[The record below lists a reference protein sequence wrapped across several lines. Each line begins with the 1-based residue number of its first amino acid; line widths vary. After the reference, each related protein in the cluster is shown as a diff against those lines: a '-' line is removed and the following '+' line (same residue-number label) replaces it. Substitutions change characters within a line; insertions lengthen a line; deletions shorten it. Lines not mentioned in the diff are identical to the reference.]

1 MQGFIIAQQRLIQYD
16 YIERS
21 NDLIETRSQKV
32 CKMIKE
38 KTFYKSFMILALSLA
53 LQNLLTYG
61 VNMMDTVMLG
71 RYSQNAMGGVS
82 LCNQV
87 QYLLQMLVVG
97 AGEGAVVL
105 GSQYWGKGNLKP
117 IPHIIGVALRFG
129 GSLAVL
135 LFCVVAF
142 FPTQLLSLLSNDS
155 AVIAEGQKYFQ
166 IICFTYI
173 IFTVTNILV
182 ASLRS
187 IGIVKI
193 GYVISGSTLIINVCL
208 NYCLIY
214 GNLGFPE
221 LGVRGAAIATLVSRC
236 VELLIV
242 IYYLKYKEN
251 QLNLTLTKLL
261 RIDTSYMRD
270 YTRVSSPV
278 LINQALWGVAQ
289 MVQTGILGHLG
300 GDVTAANAIAVQV
313 FQVLSVVAYGAASAS
328 GIVVG
333 RTIGEGNEL
342 RLRPLVQ
349 TLQVLFFTI
358 GICSG
363 LLIFI
368 LREPILMVFGG
379 TLTDRAYELSMQ
391 FMLVLSITTVGT
403 SYQMACDNGIIR
415 GGGDTSFSAKM
426 NLISMWFII
435 VPFSAMAAFW
445 WKCTPV
451 VVFFLLK
458 WDQLYKTIPVVIR
471 LRSWKWVKK
480 VTRPEENG

>member
-1 MQGFIIAQQRLIQYD
+1 
-16 YIERS
+16 
-21 NDLIETRSQKV
+21 
-32 CKMIKE
+32 MIRE
-38 KTFYKSFMILALSLA
+38 KTFYKSFMVLALSLA

-61 VNMMDTVMLG
+61 VNMMDTLMLG
-71 RYSQNAMGGVS
+71 RYSQDAMGGVS

-105 GSQYWGKGNLKP
+105 GSQYWGKGRLEP

-129 GSLAVL
+129 GALAVL
-135 LFCVVAF
+135 MFGVVLF
-142 FPTQLLSLLSNDS
+142 FPHQLLSLLSNDA
-155 AVIAEGQKYFQ
+155 AVIAQGAKYFQ

-193 GYVISGSTLIINVCL
+193 GYVISGSTLVINVCL

-214 GNLGFPE
+214 GNFGFPE
-221 LGVRGAAIATLVSRC
+221 LGVRGAAVATLVSRC

-242 IYYLKYKEN
+242 IYYLKYKEHR
-251 QLNLTLTKLL
+251 LNLTLRKLL
-261 RIDTSYMRD
+261 HIDTSYIRD

-333 RTIGEGNEL
+333 RTIGEGNEQ
-342 RLRPLVQ
+342 RLHPLVH
-349 TLQVLFFTI
+349 TLQVLFIAI
-358 GICSG
+358 GLCSG
-363 LLIFI
+363 FAIFA
-368 LREPILMVFGG
+368 LRVPILHLFGG
-379 TLTDRAYELSMQ
+379 TLTENAYRYSMQ
-391 FMLVLSITTVGT
+391 FMLVLAVTTVGT
-403 SYQMACDNGIIR
+403 AYQMACDNGIIR

-426 NLISMWFII
+426 NLVSMWLII

-445 WKCTPV
+445 WQCAPV

-458 WDQLYKTIPVVIR
+458 WDQLYKAIPVIIR

-480 VTRPEENG
+480 VTRPDDTASI

>member
-1 MQGFIIAQQRLIQYD
+1 MIQ
-16 YIERS
+16 
-21 NDLIETRSQKV
+21 
-32 CKMIKE
+32 E
-38 KTFYKSFMILALSLA
+38 KTFYKSFMVLALSLA
-53 LQNLLTYG
+53 MQNLLTYG
-61 VNMMDTVMLG
+61 VNMMDTLMLG
-71 RYSQNAMGGVS
+71 RYSQDAMGGVS

-105 GSQYWGKGNLKP
+105 GSQYWGKGRLEP

-129 GSLAVL
+129 GALAVL
-135 LFCVVAF
+135 MFGVVLF
-142 FPTQLLSLLSNDS
+142 FPHQLLSLLSNDA
-155 AVIAEGQKYFQ
+155 AVIAQGAKYFQ

-193 GYVISGSTLIINVCL
+193 GYVISGSTLVINVCL

-214 GNLGFPE
+214 GNFGFPE
-221 LGVRGAAIATLVSRC
+221 LGVRGAAVATLVSRC

-242 IYYLKYKEN
+242 IYYLKYKEHR
-251 QLNLTLTKLL
+251 LNLTLRKLL
-261 RIDTSYMRD
+261 HIDTSYIRD

-333 RTIGEGNEL
+333 RTIGEGNEQ
-342 RLRPLVQ
+342 RLHPLVH
-349 TLQVLFFTI
+349 TLQVLFIAI
-358 GICSG
+358 GLCSG
-363 LLIFI
+363 FAIFA
-368 LREPILMVFGG
+368 LRVPILHLFGG
-379 TLTDRAYELSMQ
+379 TLTENAYRYSMQ
-391 FMLVLSITTVGT
+391 FMLVLAVTTVGT
-403 SYQMACDNGIIR
+403 AYQMACDNGIIR

-426 NLISMWFII
+426 NLVSMWLII

-445 WKCTPV
+445 WQCAPV

-458 WDQLYKTIPVVIR
+458 WDQLYKAIPVVIR

-480 VTRPEENG
+480 VTRPDDTASI

>member
-1 MQGFIIAQQRLIQYD
+1 
-16 YIERS
+16 
-21 NDLIETRSQKV
+21 
-32 CKMIKE
+32 MIKE

-71 RYSQNAMGGVS
+71 RYSQDAMGGVS

-105 GSQYWGKGNLKP
+105 GSQYWGKGNLQP

-129 GSLAVL
+129 GSLAVV
-135 LFCVVAF
+135 LFGMVLF

-155 AVIAEGQKYFQ
+155 AVIVEGQKYFQ

-193 GYVISGSTLIINVCL
+193 GYIISGSTLVINICL

-242 IYYLKYKEN
+242 IHYLKYKEHK
-251 QLNLTLTKLL
+251 LNLTLTKLL
-261 RIDTSYMRD
+261 HIDISYMRD
-270 YTRVSSPV
+270 YARVSSPV
-278 LINQALWGVAQ
+278 LINQALWGLAQ

-333 RTIGEGNEL
+333 RTIGSGNAQ
-342 RLRPLVQ
+342 RLHPLVR
-349 TLQVLFFTI
+349 TLQVLFISI
-358 GICSG
+358 GLCSG
-363 LLIFI
+363 FLIFI
-368 LREPILMVFGG
+368 LRVPILMVFGG
-379 TLTDRAYELSMQ
+379 TLTERAYELSMQ

-415 GGGDTSFSAKM
+415 GGGDTAFSAKM
-426 NLISMWFII
+426 NLISMWLII

-445 WKCTPV
+445 WKCAPV

-458 WDQLYKTIPVVIR
+458 WDQLYKAIPVVIR

-480 VTRPEENG
+480 VTRPDAT

>member
-1 MQGFIIAQQRLIQYD
+1 
-16 YIERS
+16 
-21 NDLIETRSQKV
+21 
-32 CKMIKE
+32 MIKE

-71 RYSQNAMGGVS
+71 RYSQDAMGGVS

-105 GSQYWGKGNLKP
+105 GSQYWGKGKLEP

-129 GSLAVL
+129 GALAILMFAIVL
-135 LFCVVAF
+135 L
-142 FPTQLLSLLSNDS
+142 FPTQLLSLLSNDPD
-155 AVIAEGQKYFQ
+155 VIAEGTKYFQ
-166 IICFTYI
+166 IICFTYV

-193 GYVISGSTLIINVCL
+193 GYIISGSTLVINVCL

-214 GNLGFPE
+214 GNFGFPE
-221 LGVRGAAIATLVSRC
+221 LGVRGAAIATLVARC

-242 IYYLKYKEN
+242 IYYLKFKEHK
-251 QLNLTLTKLL
+251 LNLTLKKLL
-261 RIDTSYMRD
+261 HIDTGYVRD

-313 FQVLSVVAYGAASAS
+313 YQVLSVVCYGAASAS

-333 RTIGEGNEL
+333 RTIGEGNESKL
-342 RLRPLVQ
+342 HPLVN
-349 TLQVLFFTI
+349 TLQVLFITI
-358 GICSG
+358 GLCSG
-363 LLIFI
+363 LLIFA
-368 LREPILMVFGG
+368 LRTPILMIFGG
-379 TLTDRAYELSMQ
+379 SLTETAYNLSMQ
-391 FMLVLSITTVGT
+391 FMLVLAITTVGT
-403 SYQMACDNGIIR
+403 AYQMACDNGIIR

-426 NLISMWFII
+426 NLISMWLIV

-445 WKCTPV
+445 WKCAPI

-458 WDQLYKTIPVVIR
+458 WDQLYKAIPVVIR

-480 VTRPEENG
+480 VTRPEDAPST

>member
-1 MQGFIIAQQRLIQYD
+1 
-16 YIERS
+16 
-21 NDLIETRSQKV
+21 
-32 CKMIKE
+32 
-38 KTFYKSFMILALSLA
+38 MILALSLA

-61 VNMMDTVMLG
+61 VNMMDAVMLG

-129 GSLAVL
+129 GSLAVI
-135 LFCVVAF
+135 LFGVVF
-142 FPTQLLSLLSNDS
+142 LFPTQLLSLLSNDS

-193 GYVISGSTLIINVCL
+193 GYIISGSTLVINVCL

-242 IYYLKYKEN
+242 IYYLKYNHKD
-251 QLNLTLTKLL
+251 LNNIFFKC
-261 RIDTSYMRD
+261 
-270 YTRVSSPV
+270 
-278 LINQALWGVAQ
+278 
-289 MVQTGILGHLG
+289 IL
-300 GDVTAANAIAVQV
+300 
-313 FQVLSVVAYGAASAS
+313 F
-328 GIVVG
+328 
-333 RTIGEGNEL
+333 IGKN
-342 RLRPLVQ
+342 
-349 TLQVLFFTI
+349 I
-358 GICSG
+358 
-363 LLIFI
+363 
-368 LREPILMVFGG
+368 
-379 TLTDRAYELSMQ
+379 Y
-391 FMLVLSITTVGT
+391 
-403 SYQMACDNGIIR
+403 
-415 GGGDTSFSAKM
+415 SFLH
-426 NLISMWFII
+426 NLYCA
-435 VPFSAMAAFW
+435 FS
-445 WKCTPV
+445 K
-451 VVFFLLK
+451 
-458 WDQLYKTIPVVIR
+458 
-471 LRSWKWVKK
+471 
-480 VTRPEENG
+480 

>member
-1 MQGFIIAQQRLIQYD
+1 
-16 YIERS
+16 
-21 NDLIETRSQKV
+21 
-32 CKMIKE
+32 MIRE
-38 KTFYKSFMILALSLA
+38 KTFYKSFMVLALSLA

-61 VNMMDTVMLG
+61 VNMMDTLMLG
-71 RYSQNAMGGVS
+71 RYSQDAMGGVS

-105 GSQYWGKGNLKP
+105 GSQYWGKGRLEP

-129 GSLAVL
+129 GALAVL
-135 LFCVVAF
+135 MFGVVLF
-142 FPTQLLSLLSNDS
+142 FPHQLLSLLSNDA
-155 AVIAEGQKYFQ
+155 AVIAQGAKYFQ

-193 GYVISGSTLIINVCL
+193 GYVISGSTLVINVCL

-214 GNLGFPE
+214 GNFGFPE
-221 LGVRGAAIATLVSRC
+221 LGVRGAAVATLVSRC

-242 IYYLKYKEN
+242 IYYLKYKEHR
-251 QLNLTLTKLL
+251 LNLTLRKLL
-261 RIDTSYMRD
+261 HIDTSYIRD

-333 RTIGEGNEL
+333 RTIGEGNEQ
-342 RLRPLVQ
+342 RLHPLVH
-349 TLQVLFFTI
+349 TLQVLFIAI
-358 GICSG
+358 GLCSG
-363 LLIFI
+363 FAIFA
-368 LREPILMVFGG
+368 LRVPILHLFGG
-379 TLTDRAYELSMQ
+379 TLTENAYRYSMQ
-391 FMLVLSITTVGT
+391 FMLVLAVTTVGT
-403 SYQMACDNGIIR
+403 AYQMACDNGIIR

-426 NLISMWFII
+426 NLVSMWLII

-445 WKCTPV
+445 WQCAPV

-458 WDQLYKTIPVVIR
+458 WDQLYKAIPVVIR
-471 LRSWKWVKK
+471 LHSWKWVKK
-480 VTRPEENG
+480 VTRPDDTASI

>member
-1 MQGFIIAQQRLIQYD
+1 
-16 YIERS
+16 
-21 NDLIETRSQKV
+21 
-32 CKMIKE
+32 MIKE

-71 RYSQNAMGGVS
+71 RYSQDAMGGVS

-105 GSQYWGKGNLKP
+105 GSQYWGKGNLQP

-129 GSLAVL
+129 GSLAVV
-135 LFCVVAF
+135 LFGVVLF

-155 AVIAEGQKYFQ
+155 AVIVEGQKYFQ

-193 GYVISGSTLIINVCL
+193 GYIISGSTLVINVCL

-242 IYYLKYKEN
+242 IHYLKYKEHK
-251 QLNLTLTKLL
+251 LNLTLTKLL
-261 RIDTSYMRD
+261 HIDISYMRD
-270 YTRVSSPV
+270 YARVSSPV
-278 LINQALWGVAQ
+278 LINQALWGLAQ

-333 RTIGEGNEL
+333 RTIGSGNAQCL
-342 RLRPLVQ
+342 HPLVR
-349 TLQVLFFTI
+349 TLQVLFISI
-358 GICSG
+358 GLCSG
-363 LLIFI
+363 FLIFI
-368 LREPILMVFGG
+368 LRVPILMVFGG
-379 TLTDRAYELSMQ
+379 TLTERAYELSMQ

-415 GGGDTSFSAKM
+415 GGGDTAFSAKM
-426 NLISMWFII
+426 NLISMWLII

-445 WKCTPV
+445 WKCAPV

-458 WDQLYKTIPVVIR
+458 WDQLYKAIPVVIR

-480 VTRPEENG
+480 VTRPDAT

>member
-1 MQGFIIAQQRLIQYD
+1 
-16 YIERS
+16 
-21 NDLIETRSQKV
+21 
-32 CKMIKE
+32 MIKE
-38 KTFYKSFMILALSLA
+38 KSFYKSFMILALSLA

-61 VNMMDTVMLG
+61 VNMMDAVMLG

-129 GSLAVL
+129 GSLAVV
-135 LFCVVAF
+135 LFGVVF
-142 FPTQLLSLLSNDS
+142 LFPTQLLSLLSNDS

-193 GYVISGSTLIINVCL
+193 GYIISGSTLVINVCL

-242 IYYLKYKEN
+242 IYYLKYKEHR
-251 QLNLTLTKLL
+251 LNLTLAKPLH
-261 RIDTSYMRD
+261 IDTSYMRD
-270 YTRVSSPV
+270 YSRVSAPV
-278 LINQALWGVAQ
+278 LINQSLWGLAQ

-333 RTIGEGNEL
+333 RTIGAGNEQ
-342 RLRPLVQ
+342 RLRPLVH
-349 TLQVLFFTI
+349 TLQVLFIII

-363 LLIFI
+363 FLIFI
-368 LREPILMVFGG
+368 LRVPILMIFGG
-379 TLTDRAYELSMQ
+379 TLTEQAHELSMQ

-403 SYQMACDNGIIR
+403 AYQMACDNGIIR
-415 GGGDTSFSAKM
+415 GGGDTTFSAKM
-426 NLISMWFII
+426 NLISMWLII

-445 WKCTPV
+445 WKCAPV

-458 WDQLYKTIPVVIR
+458 WDQLYKAIPVVLR

-480 VTRPEENG
+480 VTRPDGA

>member
-1 MQGFIIAQQRLIQYD
+1 
-16 YIERS
+16 
-21 NDLIETRSQKV
+21 
-32 CKMIKE
+32 MIRE
-38 KTFYKSFMILALSLA
+38 KTFYKSFMVLALSLA

-61 VNMMDTVMLG
+61 VNMMDTLMLG
-71 RYSQNAMGGVS
+71 RYSQDAMGGVS

-105 GSQYWGKGNLKP
+105 GSQYWGKGRLEP

-129 GSLAVL
+129 GALAVL
-135 LFCVVAF
+135 MFGVVLF
-142 FPTQLLSLLSNDS
+142 FPHQLLSLLSNDA
-155 AVIAEGQKYFQ
+155 AVIAQGAKYFQ

-193 GYVISGSTLIINVCL
+193 GYVISGSTLVINVCL

-214 GNLGFPE
+214 GNFGFPE
-221 LGVRGAAIATLVSRC
+221 LGVRGAAVATLVSRC

-242 IYYLKYKEN
+242 IYYLKYKE
-251 QLNLTLTKLL
+251 QRLNLTLRKLL
-261 RIDTSYMRD
+261 HIDTSYIRD

-313 FQVLSVVAYGAASAS
+313 FQVLSVVAYGAASAA

-333 RTIGEGNEL
+333 RTIGEGNEQ
-342 RLRPLVQ
+342 RLHPLVR
-349 TLQVLFFTI
+349 TLQVLFIAI
-358 GICSG
+358 GLCSG
-363 LLIFI
+363 FAIFA
-368 LREPILMVFGG
+368 LRVPILHLFGG
-379 TLTDRAYELSMQ
+379 TLTENAYRYSMQ
-391 FMLVLSITTVGT
+391 FMLVLAVTTVGT
-403 SYQMACDNGIIR
+403 AYQMACDNGIIR

-426 NLISMWFII
+426 NLVSMWLII

-445 WKCTPV
+445 WQCAPV

-458 WDQLYKTIPVVIR
+458 WDQLYKAIPVVIR

-480 VTRPEENG
+480 VTRPDDTASI